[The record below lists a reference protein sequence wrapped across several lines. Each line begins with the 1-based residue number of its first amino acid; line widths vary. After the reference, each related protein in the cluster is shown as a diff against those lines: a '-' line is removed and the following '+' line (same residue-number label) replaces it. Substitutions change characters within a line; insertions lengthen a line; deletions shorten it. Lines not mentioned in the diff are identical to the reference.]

1 MIKYCQRLLYIHVP
15 VYTQL
20 NLKIDACTFDV
31 YKRMIIYHDHDKKK
45 NFPQYI
51 YQLKRNLAIIIHKQ
65 LSVMYN
71 YWYMMILSDIYT

>member
-51 YQLKRNLAIIIHKQ
+51 YQLKKIF
-65 LSVMYN
+65 SYN
-71 YWYMMILSDIYT
+71 YSQTVKCNV

>member
-20 NLKIDACTFDV
+20 NLKIDPCTFDV

-45 NFPQYI
+45 KFPQYI
-51 YQLKRNLAIIIHKQ
+51 YQLKRNF
-65 LSVMYN
+65 SYN
-71 YWYMMILSDIYT
+71 YSQTVKCNV

>member
-20 NLKIDACTFDV
+20 NLKIDVCTFDV

-45 NFPQYI
+45 FPQYI
-51 YQLKRNLAIIIHKQ
+51 YQLKRNF
-65 LSVMYN
+65 SYN
-71 YWYMMILSDIYT
+71 YSQTVKCNV

>member
-20 NLKIDACTFDV
+20 NLKMDARTLDV

-45 NFPQYI
+45 NVPNIPTEKKF
-51 YQLKRNLAIIIHKQ
+51 
-65 LSVMYN
+65 
-71 YWYMMILSDIYT
+71 

>member
-31 YKRMIIYHDHDKKK
+31 YKRMIIYHDQDKKK
-45 NFPQYI
+45 KFPQYI
-51 YQLKRNLAIIIHKQ
+51 TN
-65 LSVMYN
+65 
-71 YWYMMILSDIYT
+71 

>member
-20 NLKIDACTFDV
+20 NLKIDACSFDV

-45 NFPQYI
+45 MSPI
-51 YQLKRNLAIIIHKQ
+51 YQLKRNFSYITKQ
-65 LSVMYN
+65 SSVMYN

>member
-31 YKRMIIYHDHDKKK
+31 YKRMIIYHDKKK
-45 NFPQYI
+45 KFPQYI
-51 YQLKRNLAIIIHKQ
+51 YQLKRNF
-65 LSVMYN
+65 SYN
-71 YWYMMILSDIYT
+71 YSQTVKCNV

>member
-1 MIKYCQRLLYIHVP
+1 MSDEDMIKYCQRLLYIHVP

-45 NFPQYI
+45 ISPIYI
-51 YQLKRNLAIIIHKQ
+51 PTKKKF
-65 LSVMYN
+65 
-71 YWYMMILSDIYT
+71 